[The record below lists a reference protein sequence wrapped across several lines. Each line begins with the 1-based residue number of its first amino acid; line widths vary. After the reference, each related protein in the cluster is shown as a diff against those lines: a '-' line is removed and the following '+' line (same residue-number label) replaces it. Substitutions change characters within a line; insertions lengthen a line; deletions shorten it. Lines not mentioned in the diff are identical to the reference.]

1 MEFHG
6 STNRF
11 FSIIEQCATKR
22 PVSIIVNSNP
32 SNNAANSSCFNLFG
46 DVSQCVQVLCLFF
59 AFGCFVDTV
68 YSCIGL
74 YYPILTIAR
83 VKDFW
88 GMFGMWVFT
97 FVLAFAPKVKDPDR
111 WPIFFW
117 FAAAVDFISIC
128 SVFVPWNIYKKP
140 VVLKTT

>member
-1 MEFHG
+1 MEWFPILQILKDFLAVPMFVFIALSKTIHG
-6 STNRF
+6 DR
-11 FSIIEQCATKR
+11 E
-22 PVSIIVNSNP
+22 
-32 SNNAANSSCFNLFG
+32 
-46 DVSQCVQVLCLFF
+46 VLCLFF

-97 FVLAFAPKVKDPDR
+97 FVLAFAPKVKDPGR

-128 SVFVPWNIYKKP
+128 SVFVPGNIYKKP